1 MKIMAEF
8 KAMVL
13 KTAGT
18 NCDFET
24 AEALRLAGFSPETMH
39 VNELIRGGKNMRDYR
54 FLELPG
60 GFSHGDYIAS
70 GKILANK
77 LKYRLGEDVPRF
89 IEEGNLVLG
98 ICNGFQ
104 TLVKA
109 GLLPGFD
116 GNYKRQ
122 DVTLTFNDSGHFQDE
137 WIELKNVN
145 KGRCVFSKGL
155 RKTIHCPINHGEG
168 KFIPGS
174 RKVLARLHEQDQV
187 VFKYA
192 GRNPNG
198 SLDDIAG
205 ICDETGRVLGLMPH
219 CEKNL
224 FSVNDPRSTRLDLPV
239 EGEGTAIFR
248 KAFEFVKK
256 RK

>member
-1 MKIMAEF
+1 M
-8 KAMVL
+8 L

-18 NCDFET
+18 NCDYET
-24 AEALRLAGFSPETMH
+24 AEALRLAGFQPETVH
-39 VNELIRGGKNMRDYR
+39 VNEFIRGGKSLHEYR
-54 FLELPG
+54 LLVLPG

-77 LKYRLGEDVPRF
+77 LKYRLGEEVPKF
-89 IEEGNLVLG
+89 IEAGNLVLG

-116 GNYKRQ
+116 GNYRRQ

-137 WIELKNVN
+137 WIELRNVN
-145 KGRCVFSKGL
+145 KGLCVFTKGL
-155 RKTIHCPINHGEG
+155 RQPIHCPINHGEG
-168 KFIPGS
+168 KFIPSS
-174 RKVLARLHEQDQV
+174 RKVLARLYEQDQV
-187 VFKYA
+187 AFKYT
-192 GRNPNG
+192 RTPNG
-198 SLDDIAG
+198 STDDIAG
-205 ICDETGRVLGLMPH
+205 ICDETGRVFGLMPH

-224 FSVNDPRSTRLDLPV
+224 FSVNDPRSTRLELPA

-256 RK
+256 KK